1 MEDEMKTYKCTV
13 VFRYYQVIEVEAAT
27 REDAEDMICD
37 KLDRARAV
45 EGEVEIYDLEELTTT
60 S

>member
-1 MEDEMKTYKCTV
+1 MKTYKCTV

-45 EGEVEIYDLEELTTT
+45 EGEVEVEIYDLEELTTT

>member
-1 MEDEMKTYKCTV
+1 MKTYKCTV

-37 KLDRARAV
+37 NLDRARAV

>member
-1 MEDEMKTYKCTV
+1 MKTYKCTV

-27 REDAEDMICD
+27 REDAEDMILCD

-45 EGEVEIYDLEELTTT
+45 EGDVDVEIYDLEELTTT

>member
-1 MEDEMKTYKCTV
+1 MKTYKGTV

-45 EGEVEIYDLEELTTT
+45 EGDVDVEIYELEELTTT